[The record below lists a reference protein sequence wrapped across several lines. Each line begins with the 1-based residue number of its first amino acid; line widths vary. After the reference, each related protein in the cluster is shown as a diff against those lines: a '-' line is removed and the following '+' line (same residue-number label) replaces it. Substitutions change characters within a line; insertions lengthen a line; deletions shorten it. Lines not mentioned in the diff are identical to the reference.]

1 MNRKKMVTIIV
12 IVLILLTAIMTL
24 VTYNKVKNEDV
35 KDVAIT
41 KDEKVNGLNFTDTTF
56 NKEEGQYVLQMKV
69 TNPSKKEIDL
79 KEVDIVLKDKNGNEI
94 ATLLG
99 YIGEPMKA
107 NETRTMTINA
117 AMDLSTVKSKTIK
130 AKK

>member
-1 MNRKKMVTIIV
+1 MNRKRMVAIIV
-12 IVLILLTAIMTL
+12 VVLILLTAIMTL
-24 VTYNKVKNEDV
+24 VTYNKFKNEDV
-35 KDVAIT
+35 KDVGIT

-56 NKEEGQYVLQMKV
+56 KEKESQYVLQMNV

-79 KEVDIVLKDKNGNEI
+79 KEVDIVLKDKDGKEI

-107 NETRTMTINA
+107 NEIRTMTINA
-117 AMDLSTVKSKTIK
+117 AMDLSKVKSKTIK
-130 AKK
+130 VKK

>member
-1 MNRKKMVTIIV
+1 MNRKRMVAIIV
-12 IVLILLTAIMTL
+12 VVLILLTAIMTL
-24 VTYNKVKNEDV
+24 VTYNKFKNEDV
-35 KDVAIT
+35 KDVGIT

-56 NKEEGQYVLQMKV
+56 NKEEGQYVLQMNV
-69 TNPSKKEIDL
+69 TNPSKKEVDL
-79 KEVDIVLKDKNGNEI
+79 KEVDIILKDKEGNEI

-117 AMDLSTVKSKTIK
+117 AMDLSKVKSKTIK
-130 AKK
+130 VKK